1 MSILIRGSV
10 VLKNTKHSVVFLQVL
25 HSRIVIIIITIIQ
38 HWLSLLLS
46 ACQFPAGLNDSQSAS
61 ALQKVQYLLIINLK
75 EGKHLVIRDRSGTV
89 LWLIQIFK
97 LGWCWVLWF
106 TRSIAL
112 LCLHNY
118 IPLII
123 NECVMLLVDHNI
135 SLIQLWIQIFIDW
148 HWKCRSHPLMFW
160 LVWHQIDWFVHW
172 ETYFH
177 LFLFNRLLKWNVSL
191 HAAWC
196 CSTESCST
204 ESF

>member
-1 MSILIRGSV
+1 MIYGWQTLISFSGHSQWKQWLWPTCRTGTKCEYFNKRKCC
-10 VLKNTKHSVVFLQVL
+10 LEEHNKHSVVFLQVL

-38 HWLSLLLS
+38 HWPSLLLS

-97 LGWCWVLWF
+97 LGRCWVLWF

-118 IPLII
+118 SPLII

-135 SLIQLWIQIFIDW
+135 SLIQLWI
-148 HWKCRSHPLMFW
+148 L
-160 LVWHQIDWFVHW
+160 
-172 ETYFH
+172 Y
-177 LFLFNRLLKWNVSL
+177 RLALKV
-191 HAAWC
+191 
-196 CSTESCST
+196 
-204 ESF
+204 